1 MSHVKNMKITEE
13 NWTDGMPSIRP
24 RSFLETVFRPLYP
37 SFGWFVPLSRTK
49 RVFWIST
56 RKPNIDWSG
65 VDTSWRVRHP
75 RYSMKLFVRSVFKKN
90 SAWPVVCQTEGLAKM
105 MCESYQTYEN
115 NRGKQN
121 RWHAMSKVTPVK
133 IEVNT
138 KQMAYHLFFFQKI
151 SLLDL

>member
-1 MSHVKNMKITEE
+1 MACHLSAREAS
-13 NWTDGMPSIRP
+13 WR
-24 RSFLETVFRPLYP
+24 RSFDPCTPLLVDLYHYLEQNGC
-37 SFGWFVPLSRTK
+37 FGLVPENPILIDLGSILVDGFDTHLIP
-49 RVFWIST
+49 WSST
-56 RKPNIDWSG
+56 P
-65 VDTSWRVRHP
+65 TLFHAP
-75 RYSMKLFVRSVFKKN
+75 YSMKLFVRSVFKKN

-115 NRGKQN
+115 NRGKRN